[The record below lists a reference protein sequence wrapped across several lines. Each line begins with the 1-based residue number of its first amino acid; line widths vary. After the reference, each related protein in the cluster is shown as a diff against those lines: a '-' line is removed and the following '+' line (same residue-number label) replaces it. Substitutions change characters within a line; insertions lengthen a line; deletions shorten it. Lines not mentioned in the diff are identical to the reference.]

1 MKMPVNS
8 LPLSPA
14 GQRIPAITL
23 GQDAAAAAYND
34 DRLGFLLATA
44 REYGPVVQLW
54 PGLILVTGPAE
65 ADVVFRRTGRDFFSD
80 ENFLLRKIDRGP
92 ESEYMASWLRSRRA
106 ALEGMT
112 PAMLSRHAGWLAG
125 RSRAFVA
132 DWLSRGTIH
141 DTPREL
147 ERFTSESIARFS
159 FGSAGPA
166 GVPAAAQAMLDALFP
181 VFSSPFVF
189 PAYMRLIQPRE
200 WRVRRRLHGLHGAL
214 ASAMAGR
221 AEDSLSGVL
230 IDKGLG
236 RSAAVRVLTSM
247 HLAGHGVPA
256 AALAWA
262 IVELARNPAEQDL
275 AAAAAAR
282 WNGGGEAI
290 PGQISRVVDETLR
303 LWPPSWLSD
312 RMTSQPVSCGS
323 WALPGKARIL
333 MPLWVIHRTA
343 ACYPDPERFDS
354 NRWRGLKP
362 EPGAYLPF
370 GLGPHWCLGARLAR
384 LELEIFLTVLL
395 SRASIAVRGTVK
407 PDARRTLTPSGFE
420 LEITPR

>member
-1 MKMPVNS
+1 MPVNS
-8 LPLSPA
+8 PPLAPA
-14 GQRIPAITL
+14 GQRIPAIKL

-54 PGLILVTGPAE
+54 RGMILVTGPAE
-65 ADVVFRRTGRDFFSD
+65 ADVVFRRTGRDFFNE
-80 ENFLLRKIDRGP
+80 ENFLLRKVDRRAGP
-92 ESEYMASWLRSRRA
+92 DYMASWMRSRRA
-106 ALEGMT
+106 AIEGMT
-112 PAMLSRHAGWLAG
+112 PALLSRHAAWLHG
-125 RSRAFVA
+125 RSRAFVT
-132 DWLSRGTIH
+132 DWLARGTIR
-141 DTPREL
+141 DAAREL
-147 ERFTSESIARFS
+147 ERFTSESMARFS
-159 FGSAGPA
+159 FGAAKPA

-189 PAYMRLIQPRE
+189 PAYMRPFQPRE
-200 WRVRRRLHGLHGAL
+200 WRIRRCLRHLHDALGQAMASSAQDSL
-214 ASAMAGR
+214 ASVLAGKR
-221 AEDSLSGVL
+221 LEDG
-230 IDKGLG
+230 
-236 RSAAVRVLTSM
+236 AAVRVLTSM

-262 IVELARNPAEQDL
+262 IVELSRSPAEQEM
-275 AAAAAAR
+275 AAAAAAG
-282 WNGGGEAI
+282 WNGGEAI
-290 PGQISRVVDETLR
+290 PAQISRVVDETLR
-303 LWPPSWLSD
+303 LWPPSWLAD
-312 RMTSQPVSCGS
+312 RVTRQPVSCGS
-323 WALPGKARIL
+323 WALPGNARIL

-343 ACYPDPERFDS
+343 ACYRDPERFDS

-384 LELEIFLTVLL
+384 LELEVFLTVLL
-395 SRASIAVRGTVK
+395 RQASVAVRGTPQ